1 MDQPHREFG
10 QPQTQVNAG
19 HSGLVNEEALDLK
32 PLLHDL
38 WGNRWL
44 LAITTV
50 VCFIFAEVYLH
61 LKIPMY
67 SANVLLQVDNKGSS
81 QSLFAD
87 VGFGAAS
94 ASSADVQTVLIKS
107 RYILEPVAQT
117 LGMDVQVSNDYFP
130 LLGAWYARQHTDS
143 LAKPL
148 FGLNKYAWGGEQLN
162 IKKFTVP
169 TSQENKNFNL
179 IADETPGD
187 YRLFDDNNT
196 LILKGHVNQL
206 VTKSTSDG
214 LFVFQVEALTANPGT
229 QFHVF
234 KKNLEPLAESIGHQ
248 IQINDLNTSAAA
260 SGATGVLEMSLI
272 GSNPHAIVQLLNT
285 IAQVAAD
292 KSLEQKT
299 AEASKSLAFLN
310 QQLPLVKQSIND
322 AENELNLY
330 RAKAGQIDLSL
341 QTKFLLT
348 QMTDAQK
355 NLEVTKL
362 AKVEALQKDT
372 PEHPLVI
379 DLSNKEKALT
389 DSLSVLQA
397 KLSQLPASDQTVV
410 GLMRDVK
417 VKSELYLVLLNK
429 IQNLKVIKASTVS
442 DLRILNLASVPDVP
456 IYVNKSS
463 ILLGIPGGGFLF
475 CALVIFIFNR
485 FQGKIM
491 DPNELEQRFG
501 LINMAIVPF
510 SKNQKEGMNKKGNN
524 LLAIRDPKDL
534 SIEAL
539 RSFRTSLQ
547 FSMIGVKNNIITIMG
562 TTDSIG
568 KSFIS
573 ANFAYLL
580 ADTGKRV
587 LLIDGDIRRGQLKNY
602 FKIKEAKGLSDVLAG
617 LSTFEEVVIKRY
629 PQLDFIASGTY
640 PPNPSE
646 LLMAPMLK
654 HLLDRASAVYDL
666 VIVDTAPVLAV
677 TDAAVIGQHAGSNF
691 IVLASNRHN
700 PDEVQHALKTLKTNG
715 IHVNGSIFNFADQQ
729 KGLYRYQQNYNYNY
743 DYKPQYDRCIGLR
756 VRSR

>member
-1 MDQPHREFG
+1 MDQRHREFG
-10 QPQTQVNAG
+10 QPQAQANAG
-19 HSGLVNEEALDLK
+19 HTGFVNEEVLDLK

-50 VCFIFAEVYLH
+50 VCFIFAELYLH
-61 LKIPMY
+61 SKIPLY
-67 SANVLLQVDNKGSS
+67 SANVLLQVDNKGASK
-81 QSLFAD
+81 SLFAD
-87 VGFGAAS
+87 VGFGAAP

-107 RYILEPVAQT
+107 RYILEPVAQV

-130 LLGAWYARQHTDS
+130 ILGAWYARQHADR

-148 FGLNKYAWGGEQLN
+148 FGLNQYAWGGERLS

-169 TSQENKNFNL
+169 LSQENKNFNL
-179 IADETPGD
+179 VADETPGG
-187 YRLFDDNNT
+187 YRLYDANNT
-196 LILKGHVNQL
+196 LILKGQVNQL

-214 LFVFQVEALTANPGT
+214 LFVFHVTALTANPGT

-234 KKNLEPLAESIGHQ
+234 KKNLEPLAESISHQ
-248 IQINDLNTSAAA
+248 IQINDLNATPA
-260 SGATGVLEMSLI
+260 ATGVLEMSLI

-341 QTKFLLT
+341 QSKFLLE
-348 QMTDAQK
+348 QMAGAEK
-355 NLEVTKL
+355 SLEITKL

-372 PEHPLVI
+372 AEHPLVI
-379 DLSNKEKALT
+379 DLSNKEKALS

-397 KLSQLPASDQTVV
+397 KLSQLPASDQTAV

-429 IQNLKVIKASTVS
+429 IQNLKVVKASTVS
-442 DLRILNLASVPDVP
+442 DVRILNLASVPDVP
-456 IYVNKSS
+456 IYVNKGS
-463 ILLGIPGGGFLF
+463 ILLGIPGVGLLF
-475 CALVIFIFNR
+475 CTLVIFIFNR
-485 FQGKIM
+485 FQGKIV

-510 SKNQKEGMNKKGNN
+510 SKNQQEGMNKKGNN
-524 LLAIRDPKDL
+524 LLAIRDPRDL

-562 TTDSIG
+562 TTHDIG

-580 ADTGKRV
+580 ADAGKRV
-587 LLIDGDIRRGQLKNY
+587 LLIDGDIRRGHLKNF
-602 FKIKEAKGLSDVLAG
+602 FKIKEARGLSDVLAG
-617 LSTFEEVVIKRY
+617 LSTFEDVVTTRY

-640 PPNPSE
+640 PPNPAE

-654 HLLDRASAVYDL
+654 QLLDRVSGLYDL
-666 VIVDTAPVLAV
+666 VVIDTAPVLAV

-691 IVLASNRHN
+691 IVLASNKHN
-700 PDEVQHALKTLKTNG
+700 PDEIQHALKTLKTNG
-715 IHVNGSIFNFADQQ
+715 IHVNGSIFNFSNQQ
-729 KGLYRYQQNYNYNY
+729 KGLYRYQQNYNYHY
-743 DYKPQYDRCIGLR
+743 SDKSQHDRCIGVRLR
-756 VRSR
+756 GR